1 MAEGKQEIVIR
12 EGSIPEVLSLSL
24 AIPEFE
30 QPYGGDVYAE
40 RLKGKPYLILV
51 AVFGG
56 KLVGFK
62 VGYAWDKKVFY
73 SWMGGVLPAF
83 RRNGVAG
90 ILADVQAEWARKS
103 GFTKLFFKT
112 RNKHVD
118 MIRFGLKKGFSIT
131 EVIKKDVKEEYRIV
145 MEKDLD

>member
-1 MAEGKQEIVIR
+1 MKEGTREIIIR

-24 AIPEFE
+24 AIPEFQ
-30 QPYGGDVYAE
+30 QPYGGDVYVE
-40 RLKGKPYLILV
+40 RLKGKLHLVLV
-51 AVFGG
+51 AVYGG

-62 VGYAWDKKVFY
+62 VGYAWDSKVFY

-90 ILADVQAEWARKS
+90 ILADVQADWARKS

-112 RNKHVD
+112 RNKHIK
-118 MIRFGLKKGFSIT
+118 MINFGLKKGFLIT
-131 EVIKKDVKEEYRIV
+131 EVIKKDSKEEYRII
-145 MEKDLD
+145 MEKELV